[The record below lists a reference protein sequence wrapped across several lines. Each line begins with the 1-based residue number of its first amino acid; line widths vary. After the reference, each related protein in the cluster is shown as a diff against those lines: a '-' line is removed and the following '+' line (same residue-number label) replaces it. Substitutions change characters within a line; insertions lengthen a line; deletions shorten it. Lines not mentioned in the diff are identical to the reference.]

1 MERPSMDGMEKT
13 DRTVWAPDGRR
24 LTVRV
29 LGNPSGPP
37 VLFMHGTPGS
47 RVGPH
52 PLSRLLYQRGVRLIA
67 YDRPGYGGSDRLPLR
82 QVAHAAADVRAIA
95 DELGLESFS
104 VVGRSGGGPHALAC
118 AALLPDRVKRVAV
131 LVGLAP
137 RHAEGLDWYAG
148 MTESNQREYTIA
160 ESSVLELA
168 KAIENSAEQI
178 RNDPAQL
185 LRGLGPE
192 LSLPDWLVV
201 SDNGIRLGLRR
212 NYAVALH
219 RSPAGWVDDAR
230 SFTQDWGFD
239 PADILVETLLWHGA
253 EDRFSPVAHT
263 RWLAREIPGAT
274 EHIVPN
280 KAHFSA
286 IDELPEL
293 LPWLAFGRPYPIAD
307 AARSAASAI
316 A

>member
-1 MERPSMDGMEKT
+1 MDGMETT
-13 DRTVWAPDGRR
+13 DRTVLAPDGRR

-29 LGNPSGPP
+29 LGKPSGPP
-37 VLFMHGTPGS
+37 VFFMHGTPGS

-52 PLSRLLYQRGVRLIA
+52 PRSQWLYQHGVRLIA

-82 QVAHAAADVRAIA
+82 RVAHAAADVRAIA

-118 AALLPDRVKRVAV
+118 AALLPDRVRRVAV

-168 KAIENSAEQI
+168 RVIESSAEQI
-178 RNDPAQL
+178 RSNPAQL
-185 LRGLGPE
+185 LRDLAPE
-192 LSLPDWLVV
+192 LSLPDRRVV
-201 SDNGIRLGLRR
+201 ADNGISLGLRR
-212 NYAVALH
+212 NYAMALV

-239 PADILVETLLWHGA
+239 LSDIQAETRLWHG
-253 EDRFSPVAHT
+253 EKDVFSPVAHT
-263 RWLAREIPGAT
+263 RWLARAIPGAS
-274 EHIVPN
+274 EHIEPD

-286 IDELPEL
+286 IEKLPDL
-293 LPWLAFGRPYPIAD
+293 LPWLIGGQHSMAD
-307 AARSAASAI
+307 AARPAASAI

>member
-1 MERPSMDGMEKT
+1 MENT
-13 DRTVWAPDGRR
+13 DRTVLAPDGRN

-29 LGNPSGPP
+29 LGNPSGAP
-37 VLFMHGTPGS
+37 VFFMHGTPGS

-52 PLSRLLYQRGVRLIA
+52 PLSKLLYPSGVRLIA
-67 YDRPGYGGSDRLPLR
+67 YDRPGYGDSDRLPLR
-82 QVAHAAADVRAIA
+82 QVAHAARDVRAIA

-118 AALLPDRVKRVAV
+118 AALLPDRVRRVAV

-168 KAIENSAEQI
+168 RVIESSAEQI

-185 LRGLGPE
+185 LRDLLPE
-192 LSLPDWLVV
+192 LSQPDRRVV
-201 SDNGIRLGLRR
+201 ADYGINLGLRR
-212 NYAVALH
+212 NYAMALL
-219 RSPAGWVDDAR
+219 RSAAGWVDDAR

-253 EDRFSPVAHT
+253 EDVFSPVAHT
-263 RWLAREIPGAT
+263 RWLARAIPGAS
-274 EHIVPN
+274 EHIEPD

-286 IDELPEL
+286 IEKLPDL
-293 LPWLAFGRPYPIAD
+293 LPWLIGGQHFGGQYSMAD
-307 AARSAASAI
+307 AALPTAS
-316 A
+316 